1 MLKSGHTNSAGFF
14 SHCSVKLE
22 NIVKFINKNKKIP
35 NIVVCTNHFQK
46 YKRTDDIGKDITFDY
61 FKDYNNNNIEISY
74 SINYS
79 FHNQWIN
86 YSKLDYKNI
95 TPLIKK
101 YFSPSDKINE
111 IINNII
117 KKYNIIYEN
126 TLAVYYR
133 GTDKIKEAKNLT
145 SFDDFFKKIIEII
158 NINKNIKILI
168 QTDSAEF
175 IDYIKNKNL
184 KNIIIIDENKI
195 SYTNKGIHNEQS
207 NDKNYNDMFYF
218 LSTVLI
224 ISKCK
229 YIICNSGNCS
239 MWMLLYRGNDKN
251 LIQYSKNTLYTFL
264 DS

>member
-1 MLKSGHTNSAGFF
+1 MLKSNHVKSAGFF
-14 SHCSVKLE
+14 SHCSVRLN

-35 NIVVCTNHFQK
+35 DIVECTHHFQK
-46 YKRTDDIGKDITFDY
+46 YKSTYDIGKDITFTY

-74 SINYS
+74 SINYN
-79 FHNQWIN
+79 FNHQWIN
-86 YSKLDYKNI
+86 YYKLDYKNI

-117 KKYNIIYEN
+117 KKYNIVYEN

-145 SFDDFFKKIIEII
+145 SFDDFFKQIIEII

-195 SYTNKGIHNEQS
+195 SYINKGIHNEQS
-207 NDKNYNDMFYF
+207 NNINYNDMFNF

-239 MWMLLYRGNDKN
+239 MWMLLYRGNAKN
-251 LIQYSKNTLYTFL
+251 LIQYSNNKLFTF
-264 DS
+264 